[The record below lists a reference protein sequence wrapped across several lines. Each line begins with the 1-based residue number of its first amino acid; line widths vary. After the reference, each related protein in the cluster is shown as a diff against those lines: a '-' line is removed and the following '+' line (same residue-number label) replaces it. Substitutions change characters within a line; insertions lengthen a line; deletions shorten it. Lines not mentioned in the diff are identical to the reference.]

1 MMLSP
6 SRRGGPI
13 GKKNGAPVR
22 KKGWF
27 VMLLRSRDG
36 RVRIFKRGLNQPFH
50 ASFGVVCD
58 GWGVSSGGRAPRPK
72 SWSRRGG
79 PQRLK
84 NRAPVRKKGWFVMLL
99 RSRGGRAKRFKYKK
113 LRSVEICA
121 HFVMSQL
128 FFEHQ
133 IYIF

>member
-22 KKGWF
+22 KKSWF

-58 GWGVSSGGRAPRPK
+58 GWGVSSGGARSETEKLVPPRRPTEIEKQSSRSEKGLVCDAFAVSRWQGETFQIQKTTICRNLRA
-72 SWSRRGG
+72 
-79 PQRLK
+79 LCYV
-84 NRAPVRKKGWFVMLL
+84 AT
-99 RSRGGRAKRFKYKK
+99 
-113 LRSVEICA
+113 
-121 HFVMSQL
+121 L
-128 FFEHQ
+128 F
-133 IYIF
+133 